1 MVDYDKNQI
10 YRKCF
15 SFTILAKATVPME
28 DKVIFGYPTTVVFN
42 EYDLR
47 KNIFLYKPKLC
58 IRNSQISTNHLPI
71 GTSLNFL
78 NYQTGSPA
86 KFIKIPIA
94 KH

>member
-1 MVDYDKNQI
+1 L
-10 YRKCF
+10 F
-15 SFTILAKATVPME
+15 PL
-28 DKVIFGYPTTVVFN
+28 VIFKFIVYFGIYSIVMHNMPP
-42 EYDLR
+42 
-47 KNIFLYKPKLC
+47 LYLEPKLC
-58 IRNSQISTNHLPI
+58 IRNSQISTNHLTI

>member
-1 MVDYDKNQI
+1 MYKLIFMTQAQKDAK
-10 YRKCF
+10 KL
-15 SFTILAKATVPME
+15 SFKW
-28 DKVIFGYPTTVVFN
+28 F
-42 EYDLR
+42 
-47 KNIFLYKPKLC
+47 KPKLC

-94 KH
+94 EH